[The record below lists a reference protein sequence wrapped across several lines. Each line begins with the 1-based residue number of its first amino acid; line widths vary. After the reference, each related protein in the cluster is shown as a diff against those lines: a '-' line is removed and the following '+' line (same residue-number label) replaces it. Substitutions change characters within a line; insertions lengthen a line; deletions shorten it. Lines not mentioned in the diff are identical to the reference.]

1 MLHHVI
7 FPCRNKFVE
16 KYMVLL
22 HGFGG
27 NHRVWKK
34 QIPVLQEKYN
44 VLAINLPSH
53 FDGNIKLTELSSPSL
68 STISKEI
75 ICVLDKCRIKSASF
89 MGVSLGT
96 VFIKYME
103 MYFPQ
108 YVKNAVLVG
117 AIGDVGNF
125 LKRTVDVFSIIGNK
139 LPFTLVYRVF
149 SKVLMPMRCSKKSR
163 KLFCECAK
171 ALNKYE
177 FKAYMN
183 VFKEHFSLVSKF
195 SSQRHQENQ
204 YILGEWDKCFLKGAV
219 HEARATCA
227 KIVILKHSG
236 HVCNIDSADEFNR
249 IIME

>member
-75 ICVLDKCRIKSASF
+75 ICVLDKYRIKSASF

-149 SKVLMPMRCSKKSR
+149 ARC
-163 KLFCECAK
+163 
-171 ALNKYE
+171 
-177 FKAYMN
+177 
-183 VFKEHFSLVSKF
+183 
-195 SSQRHQENQ
+195 
-204 YILGEWDKCFLKGAV
+204 
-219 HEARATCA
+219 
-227 KIVILKHSG
+227 
-236 HVCNIDSADEFNR
+236 
-249 IIME
+249 